1 MPMTHDEFASSAV
14 GLPWVRWRS
23 DWQAVDCYG
32 LVILYH
38 REVLGVDLGTVP
50 QFGIGDGFAGLSDH
64 WRECGTDDVDAVAWM
79 AWRDG
84 SPTHCGIMLHGGLC
98 LHSEGHI
105 DAQGR
110 HVGSVRITPIRTMRR
125 AYGTIKAYLYSPA
138 NALNSP

>member
-1 MPMTHDEFASSAV
+1 MTPAEFASRAV
-14 GLPWVRWRS
+14 GVPWVRWRS
-23 DWQAVDCYG
+23 DWQAVDCWG

-50 QFGIGDGFAGLSDH
+50 QSDISAGFAVLAGQWAECSTDH
-64 WRECGTDDVDAVAWM
+64 PDAVAFM

-105 DAQGR
+105 DAHGR
-110 HVGSVRITPIRTMRR
+110 HVGSVRLTPIRTMRR
-125 AYGTIKAYLYSPA
+125 AYGTIRAYIHSPA
-138 NALNSP
+138 HAINRP

>member
-1 MPMTHDEFASSAV
+1 MLTPDEFAARAV
-14 GLPWVRWRS
+14 GIPWHRWRS
-23 DWQAVDCYG
+23 DWDAADCYG
-32 LVILYH
+32 AVILYH
-38 REVLGVDLGTVP
+38 REVLGIDLGSVP
-50 QFGIGDGFAGLSDH
+50 QHGIGAGFESLSGQ
-64 WRECGTDDVDAVAWM
+64 WVECSTDDPESVVWM